1 MWQRFH
7 RLDTKKEL
15 AKIAVRAKEN
25 QGTRTDLTS
34 VRNLTEVDT
43 KKELAKIAVRAK
55 ENQGTR
61 TDLGNN
67 LPQKS
72 AESQSDRET
81 RTQIVQEA
89 LERRES
95 WGPVRQ
101 VPPDQRPLPIPPPIR
116 GRSKRTR
123 GDSIPITDEMKALM
137 RKFLENEDRPVR
149 SLIRRDYDV
158 DTSDIHRWLSGEK
171 QFMRAGTWNK
181 LKPVLE
187 RFSGE

>member
-1 MWQRFH
+1 MSDGKPSMERVTITLPPALLQRI
-7 RLDTKKEL
+7 D
-15 AKIAVRAKEN
+15 
-25 QGTRTDLTS
+25 Q
-34 VRNLTEVDT
+34 
-43 KKELAKIAVRAK
+43 
-55 ENQGTR
+55 
-61 TDLGNN
+61 
-67 LPQKS
+67 
-72 AESQSDRET
+72 DRERAGGKRSSFIVKILET
-81 RTQIVQEA
+81 YYRRRDREERDEVKTALVEILKGDEFKEIVQEA